1 MDPSPHNGAKSSKID
16 QCPRKQKG
24 SSRKQERS
32 SCYQEQVPENGKG
45 ISENRNRVPENDS
58 TLKGRVLLNG
68 TESPKTEMDFPESGT
83 DFLKMLLVHKGTV
96 PVNGTE
102 SPKR

>member
-32 SCYQEQVPENGKG
+32 SRYQERVPENGNG
-45 ISENRNRVPENDS
+45 ISENKNGVPENNS
-58 TLKGRVLLNG
+58 TLKGTVLVNSA
-68 TESPKTEMDFPESGT
+68 ESSKTKMDFPESGT
-83 DFLKMLLVHKGTV
+83 DFLKMLVHKGTV

-102 SPKR
+102 FPKR